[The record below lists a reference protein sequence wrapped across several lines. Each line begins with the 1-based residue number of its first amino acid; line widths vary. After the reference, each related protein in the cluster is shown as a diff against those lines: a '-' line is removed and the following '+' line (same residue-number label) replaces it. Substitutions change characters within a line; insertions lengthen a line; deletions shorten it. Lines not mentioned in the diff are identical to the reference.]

1 MAGLTV
7 SYENST
13 AYHGMGELVSR
24 LLRVGPR
31 RLQEHGSNVP
41 LKRHQIIVDV
51 HSLVGPS
58 RLQQHGGNVPR
69 KRHRIIVDV
78 HSLVDLMQERDV
90 QDETQIA
97 RGHHQII
104 LVKVFCAQMKLDDL
118 APVTRVPFDVRI
130 FVVRT
135 LQMCVLFFN
144 IRLKNIFVD
153 MRGSRRNVEINLT
166 AMIVTVHIHV
176 RRITRKFELVMH
188 GFLVGICVVEIFLTK
203 QLLENF
209 AQNKE
214 LARDIMPSLRPWV
227 VTKHHVYSRVH
238 KNTTDTMS

>member
-1 MAGLTV
+1 MLTDAIRLFFVVYSIIIVVGMAGLTL
-7 SYENST
+7 SYENGTS
-13 AYHGMGELVSR
+13 YRGMGAWVSR
-24 LLRVGPR
+24 LL
-31 RLQEHGSNVP
+31 
-41 LKRHQIIVDV
+41 
-51 HSLVGPS
+51 GPS
-58 RLQQHGGNVPR
+58 RLQEHGGNVPR

-118 APVTRVPFDVRI
+118 APVTRVPFDVRT
-130 FVVRT
+130 FVVGT
-135 LQMCVLFFN
+135 LQMCVLFRN

-153 MRGSRRNVEINLT
+153 MRGSRWNIEINLT

-188 GFLVGICVVEIFLTK
+188 GFLVVICVVEIFLTK

-214 LARDIMPSLRPWV
+214 LARDIMPSLRRGV
-227 VTKHHVYSRVH
+227 VTKHHVYPRVH
-238 KNTTDTMS
+238 KKHDRYNVVRYML